1 MGQVNIITPEQELL
15 LNEFCQDNFLTS
27 HFYFT
32 GGTAL
37 SLHYL
42 QHRESVDLDFFSAQP
57 FEPQEVTERVTHWGT
72 KHNFAVSYVP
82 IDDRTHVFNLTSK
95 NNKSV
100 KVDFA
105 YYPYKQIEKGEVI
118 NGIQVDSLM
127 DIAVNKLLT
136 VEQRA
141 EVKDFVDLYFL
152 LEKFTIG
159 DLLEGVKVKFHLEI
173 DPFVLASDFLKV
185 ENFDF
190 LPNMAKP
197 LTLEELKTY
206 FTKRAEEVGKRYIK
220 E

>member
-1 MGQVNIITPEQELL
+1 MGQVNIITPEQRLL
-15 LNEFCQDNFLTS
+15 LDEFRNDRYLTS

-37 SLHYL
+37 SFHYL
-42 QHRESVDLDFFSAQP
+42 QHRESVDLDFFSSEP
-57 FEPQEVTERVTHWGT
+57 FEPQEVTKRVTQWGV
-72 KHNFAVSYVP
+72 KHNFSISYVP
-82 IDDRTHVFNLTSK
+82 IDVQTHVFNLTAK
-95 NNKSV
+95 NSSSV

-118 NGIQVDSLM
+118 DGVKIDSLM

-152 LEKFTIG
+152 LQKFTVG

-197 LTLEELKTY
+197 LTLDDLKTY
-206 FTKRAEEVGKRYIK
+206 FKKRAEEVGKRYIK
-220 E
+220 